1 MTRPGGAAIVGRTE
15 PRERLEQ
22 MVSASAMGRTSTVLV
37 SGEAGMGKT
46 SLVRAALDNAGGS
59 TVVAWGTCWQGE
71 GAPGFWPWMQA
82 LDDIAH
88 SLGRDEAIVAAGDD
102 RDRLAALI
110 RELGPAP
117 ETSDDPDRRRFLLL
131 DATVRW
137 LEIATSFQHVAI
149 VLDDLQWADSSTL
162 DLLEYVVAAPVA
174 ARLMIVGAFR
184 QDELDPERSRRLA
197 SIGSQADHIHLEGL
211 AVDEVEE
218 LAATI
223 CSPALAHTLARDLHN
238 RTGGHPLFV
247 RELARLS
254 GEGGAPGSLPT
265 AVAGALT
272 RRLETLPAESRRV
285 LDAASV
291 LGNRLLPDVLSDVM
305 GEPVAAVVHL
315 LDAAGEGGVIRTG
328 PADELWFTH
337 DLFRETLYGQ
347 LSLTERARLHGRVGE
362 ALEARNRRGARVPP
376 GDLARH
382 FVLAVTAD
390 PAKAIHWAR
399 EAARDERRR
408 AAFGES
414 AAHLRRARLAAVD
427 VGWTIPPDLL
437 VRILVEEADAE
448 ARSGEPGVARGLLAE
463 AATAATTPEEEV
475 DVAIAVQRLGAKFA
489 TPRGEIIAQLESAL
503 GSITGHDIARQ
514 ARVTAA
520 LARELQHSVSHD
532 RRRAGPLSEEALTLA
547 RHSDDD
553 ETLVACLLARHDALW
568 RPGTGTVRSVLGR
581 EIADVGSRLGDT
593 DRLAEGLLLE
603 ANGLLEAGSPGF
615 RPVLDRWFGLLDAR
629 NEPRDRYLVQ
639 TRRAALALLE
649 GDAERAES
657 VMYDAAALGEKIHEP
672 DTGNVLMSQRVAL
685 ARVRNEP
692 DELAVLAADAVR
704 WWTGAPVL
712 AHAVAAGAHA
722 AAGDLEA
729 AAREVAML
737 SSSSGWRGEDSY
749 LRSVLVTDLAVAVT
763 ALHDAEMCALL
774 LDEIAPLADSCGVN
788 GALVAFA
795 GPFAHAAGILAAE
808 LGDLDLAGAMLERSI
823 DTSRHIGA
831 AVWVKQGESAQ
842 RALAAQSPAGS
853 AEPGPV
859 MASMSRSQ
867 KIWTVTYGD
876 EQGSLPHVKGLA
888 DIAILVRRQG
898 QEIPALE
905 LMGHP
910 GASGTVDELIDL
922 EALKAYRDRLDELQ
936 AEIDNATSD
945 ADFGSIDRLA
955 AERDQLLAEIRHA
968 TGLGGRIRTTAN
980 NPAERARKAVS
991 GRIRDAIRRLDSI
1004 APRLAAHLDRSIR
1017 TGLRCAYVP
1026 TGADTGI
1033 RWRVEG
1039 TAVEPLTRGAVPRAY
1054 VDQQ

>member
-22 MVSASAMGRTSTVLV
+22 MVVASAMGRTSTVLV
-37 SGEAGMGKT
+37 SGDAGMGKT
-46 SLVRAALDNAGGS
+46 SLIRAALENTADGS
-59 TVVAWGTCWQGE
+59 TVVAWGTCWQGD

-88 SLGRDEAIVAAGDD
+88 SIGRDAAIVAAGDD

-117 ETSDDPDRRRFLLL
+117 ETPDDPDRRRFLLL
-131 DATVRW
+131 DAAVRW
-137 LEIATSFQHVAI
+137 LEIVTASQHVAI

-162 DLLEYVVAAPVA
+162 DLLEYVVARPVA
-174 ARLMIVGAFR
+174 ARLMIVGAVR
-184 QDELDPERSRRLA
+184 HDELDTERSRRLA
-197 SIGSQADHIHLEGL
+197 SVGSQIDRIHLEGL
-211 AVDEVEE
+211 AVEDVEE

-223 CSPALAHTLARDLHN
+223 CGPALAHTLARDLHN

-254 GEGGAPGSLPT
+254 GEGAPGSLPT
-265 AVAGALT
+265 AVTGALT
-272 RRLETLPAESRRV
+272 RRLETLPADSRSV

-291 LGNRLLPDVLSDVM
+291 LGNRLLPDVL
-305 GEPVAAVVHL
+305 GEVADESVAEVVHL
-315 LDAAGEGGVIRTG
+315 LDAAEEAGVIRTG

-390 PAKAIHWAR
+390 PGKAIHWAR

-427 VGWTIPPDLL
+427 VGWTIPQDLL
-437 VRILVEEADAE
+437 VRILIEEADAE

-463 AATAATTPEEEV
+463 AATAATRPEEEV
-475 DVAIAVQRLGAKFA
+475 DVALAVQRLGAKFA
-489 TPRGEIIAQLESAL
+489 TPRGEIVAQLESAL
-503 GSITGHDIARQ
+503 RSITGHDIARQ

-520 LARELQHSVSHD
+520 LARELQHSVSQD

-547 RHSDDD
+547 RQSDDD
-553 ETLVACLLARHDALW
+553 ETLVSCLLARHDALW
-568 RPGTGTVRSVLGR
+568 GPGTGTVRSALGR

-649 GDAERAES
+649 GDAERAETL
-657 VMYDAAALGEKIHEP
+657 MYDAAALGEKIHEP

-685 ARVRNEP
+685 ARVRNDP

-722 AAGDLEA
+722 AAGDLEP

-737 SSSSGWRGEDSY
+737 SASSGWRGEDSY
-749 LRSVLVTDLAVAVT
+749 LRSVLVADLAVAVT
-763 ALHDAEMCALL
+763 ALHDAEMCSLL
-774 LDEIAPLADSCGVN
+774 LDDIAPLTDSCGVN

-808 LGDLDLAGAMLERSI
+808 LEDFDLAETMLERSI
-823 DTSRHIGA
+823 DTSRRLGA
-831 AVWVKQGESAQ
+831 VVWVKQGETAR
-842 RALAAQSPAGS
+842 RALASSQSPAARAS
-853 AEPGPV
+853 SEPAPV
-859 MASMSRSQ
+859 MASLSRSQ
-867 KIWTVTYGD
+867 KIWTLTYGD

-888 DIAILVRRQG
+888 DIAILVRHQG
-898 QEIPALE
+898 QEVPALE
-905 LMGHP
+905 LMGHS
-910 GASGTVDELIDL
+910 GASGTSDELIDL
-922 EALKAYRDRLDELQ
+922 EALKAYRDRLDELE
-936 AEIDNATSD
+936 AEIDEATSD
-945 ADFGSIDRLA
+945 ADFASIDRLA
-955 AERDQLLAEIRHA
+955 AERDQLLAEIRRT
-968 TGLGGRIRTTAN
+968 TGLGGRIRTIAN
-980 NPAERARKAVS
+980 EPAERARKAVS
-991 GRIRDAIRRLDSI
+991 GRIRDAIRRLDNI
-1004 APRLAAHLDRSIR
+1004 TPRLAAHLDRSIV

-1026 TGADTGI
+1026 TGAEADI
-1033 RWRVEG
+1033 RWR
-1039 TAVEPLTRGAVPRAY
+1039 L
-1054 VDQQ
+1054 DI